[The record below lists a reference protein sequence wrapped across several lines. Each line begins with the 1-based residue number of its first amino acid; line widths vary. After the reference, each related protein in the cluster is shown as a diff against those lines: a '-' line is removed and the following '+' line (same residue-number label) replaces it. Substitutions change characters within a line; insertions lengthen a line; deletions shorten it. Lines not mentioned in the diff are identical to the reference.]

1 MTIDGK
7 LALAAGR
14 PTGFDYLRLALAAAV
29 IFVHGVDVTQ
39 GQAAGNA
46 LIQSSWRAIILPIVP
61 MFFALS
67 GFLVA
72 GSLYRCKSL
81 VSFLGLRVLRLFPAL
96 ACEVTLSAF
105 ILGPIFTT
113 FALSDYFSSLE
124 FFRYF
129 FNLMGLI
136 QYTLPGVFT
145 SNPWAQTVNAQL
157 WTVPYELEC
166 YISISV
172 LAVIGIT
179 RRRDWLL
186 AFVALLQLGFIVCL
200 AFDIPQINFGRLSVL
215 CFLVGIVFYC
225 YSDRIP
231 LNAGLFALSA
241 AALLGLMVFPGM
253 EYLVAIPAVYAT
265 VYLGTLNPPKPR
277 FIFGGDYSYGMYLYG
292 FPLQQALALVVPGFA
307 WYENAGAGLL
317 LSLGFAY
324 LSWWWIE
331 KPALGLKAALLRFEA
346 RTLTS
351 SAGEPSLG
359 KLNRDMT

>member
-7 LALAAGR
+7 LASAGGR

-46 LIQSSWRAIILPIVP
+46 LMQSSWRAIILPIVP
-61 MFFALS
+61 IFFALS

-113 FALSDYFSSLE
+113 FALSDYFSSPV
-124 FFRYF
+124 FFSYF
-129 FNLMGLI
+129 FNLVGLI
-136 QYTLPGVFT
+136 QYILPGVFT
-145 SNPWAQTVNAQL
+145 GNPWPQTVNAQL

-186 AFVALLQLGFIVCL
+186 GFVLLLQLGFVVCL
-200 AFDIPQINFGRLSVL
+200 VLDIPQINFGRLSVL

-225 YSDRIP
+225 YSDRIA
-231 LNAGLFALSA
+231 LHAGLFAIA
-241 AALLGLMVFPGM
+241 AAAVFGLMLFPGL
-253 EYLVAIPAVYAT
+253 EYLAAIPAVYVT

-292 FPLQQALALVVPGFA
+292 FPLQQALALLVPGLA
-307 WYENAGAGLL
+307 WYENATAGML

-331 KPALGLKAALLRFEA
+331 KPALGLKPALLRFEA
-346 RTLTS
+346 RTLS
-351 SAGEPSLG
+351 STAGEPSLG
-359 KLNRDMT
+359 KLKRETA